1 MTVMNPSEIWASRS
15 PLVLLLL
22 IWSSLVPIFDI
33 ILVCQIWHFKLDY
46 ILITIH
52 NPHPPNTPIYHHGG
66 VPNCGKT
73 VFNGRGTVPLR
84 WCGNENA
91 LYSVSKNVFPQFGTP
106 PPSYTQ
112 YAINKNNSLG
122 SKLLKSS
129 TLTHLAFKYCDS
141 HLDFLATLLEIFW
154 FNNDNSDIK
163 LKLIIK
169 IKPSNTVVIMGFWR
183 PFLNSLLA

>member
-52 NPHPPNTPIYHHGG
+52 NPHPPNTPI
-66 VPNCGKT
+66 
-73 VFNGRGTVPLR
+73 
-84 WCGNENA
+84 
-91 LYSVSKNVFPQFGTP
+91 
-106 PPSYTQ
+106 YTQ

-169 IKPSNTVVIMGFWR
+169 IKPSNTAVIMGFWR